1 MDVVLADDQ
10 AEVRSALRLILE
22 DQQGLHVSSEACRAD
37 ELLRA
42 VEDVRDGV
50 VILDWEL
57 PGLQTTDLLR
67 VLAATRPDLKVIAL
81 SGRLEARRAALDAGA
96 DAFVSKC
103 DPPEELLRVVR
114 AVCGG
119 CA

>member
-1 MDVVLADDQ
+1 MHVVLADDQ

-57 PGLQTTDLLR
+57 PGLHTADLLR
-67 VLAATRPDLKVIAL
+67 VLAATRPGLRVIAL

-96 DAFVSKC
+96 DGFVSKC
-103 DPPEELLRVVR
+103 DPPEELLRIVR